1 MATKYS
7 AVKYTGVAVAGFAT
21 TTQVAAEVQTVQQS
35 VLRQLDRVLDA
46 GDASVTS
53 FTGTYNGGS
62 ATTLFFSSTYDGG
75 SA

>member
-1 MATKYS
+1 
-7 AVKYTGVAVAGFAT
+7 VAVSGFAT
-21 TTQVAAEVQTVQQS
+21 TTQVAAEVQNVQSS
-35 VLRQLDRVLDA
+35 VLGQLDRVLDA

-62 ATTLFFSSTYDGG
+62 ASTLFFSSTYDGG

>member
-7 AVKYTGVAVAGFAT
+7 SVKYTGVAVAGFAT

-35 VLRQLDRVLDA
+35 VLGQLDRVLDA

-53 FTGTYNGGS
+53 FTGAYNGGS

>member
-7 AVKYTGVAVAGFAT
+7 SVKYTGVAVAGFAT

-35 VLRQLDRVLDA
+35 VLGQLDRILDA